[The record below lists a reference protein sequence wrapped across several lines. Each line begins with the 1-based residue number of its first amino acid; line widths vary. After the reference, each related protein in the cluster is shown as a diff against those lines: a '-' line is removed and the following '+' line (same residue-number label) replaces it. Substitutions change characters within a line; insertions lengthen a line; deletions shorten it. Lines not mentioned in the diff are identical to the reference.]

1 MVYVL
6 CKKQIADD
14 AIEQSKQLSTN
25 LQCILIQL
33 NAENAL
39 SDRAVT
45 KRIHR
50 LERNKPLNSFEYFL
64 SESIICLGMAKR
76 FYKWNRKS
84 QTIYGLLIRNMDI
97 YTSLKNKLNEILYNQ
112 NQLFKRRNIYDSN
125 FLIITTD
132 DMIFENGVVVN
143 MDINNI
149 LEFEEDELIDF
160 YTWVNKIPDRI
171 GWMIA
176 MEAMIDQIQ
185 AAFFEICS
193 SLYRMLN
200 EYCKRL
206 RQYLC
211 SNKDKLK
218 SSKFYSENSV
228 QYRYRYMCCK
238 YHFLKRLLELVG
250 EEEKYIEKYNATC
263 KENR

>member
-1 MVYVL
+1 Y
-6 CKKQIADD
+6 
-14 AIEQSKQLSTN
+14 SS
-25 LQCILIQL
+25 ILIQL
-33 NAENAL
+33 NAEQTL
-39 SDRAVT
+39 SNKAVT

-76 FYKWNRKS
+76 FYKWNKKS
-84 QTIYGLLIRNMDI
+84 HAIYGLLIRNMDI
-97 YTSLKNKLNEILYNQ
+97 YTRLKNKLNEILYNQ

-125 FLIITTD
+125 FIIITTD

-149 LEFEEDELIDF
+149 MEFEEDELIDF

-171 GWMIA
+171 GWMVA

-185 AAFFEICS
+185 TAFFKICS
-193 SLYRMLN
+193 SLYRVLN
-200 EYCKRL
+200 EYCMKL
-206 RQYLC
+206 RQYLF
-211 SNKDKLK
+211 SNKDTLK
-218 SSKFYSENSV
+218 SSKFYSKNPIRH
-228 QYRYRYMCCK
+228 RYCYMCCK
-238 YHFLKRLLELVG
+238 YHFLKRLLEVVG
-250 EEEKYIEKYNATC
+250 EEEKYIVKYDATC